1 MSHLKEF
8 KIVSDIQLGF
18 RKSHSCGTQLRIT
31 LEDLAKNLDHG
42 KQSDINLLDFAKAF
56 DNVPHQ
62 RLLLKLSYYAYR
74 TQSTSAFKLGRLKN
88 SLVSSLNVNTW
99 ELSFSFFR
107 TDLSCVN
114 TVRWVK
120 GGAGGGG
127 AYARYHGHRKIE
139 ITHHSD

>member
-18 RKSHSCGTQLRIT
+18 RKSHSCETQLRIT

-42 KQSDINLLDFAKAF
+42 KQSDINVLDFAKAF

-88 SLVSSLNVNTW
+88 SLVLSLNVNTW
-99 ELSFSFFR
+99 EVFPFFER
-107 TDLSCVN
+107 IFL
-114 TVRWVK
+114 
-120 GGAGGGG
+120 AL
-127 AYARYHGHRKIE
+127 IP
-139 ITHHSD
+139 